1 MLIAGFAIVALIFAA
16 GVFVIDRRA
25 VLKQE
30 QLFNDHQFVQT
41 FLVSQALAGNI
52 EHLQLYPDEIS
63 KNAIPDFLRGFRS
76 KSSIDYMFAHKGDS
90 FQDYI
95 SEIYFDRAGNIV
107 FSYLAKKTAKKDI
120 IDISRKYS
128 ADAHESMY
136 SGDFKPPYFSP
147 IFFYNDL
154 PAIGMTYPVYL
165 NGIHQGDLVS
175 IISLN
180 RLISRYVESM
190 KSGRTGQAFLYDDT
204 GTIIFHHRPSFI
216 RTNIFNLK
224 IDKHD
229 NFQDF
234 VRESLSNLSG
244 KSSYR
249 YFDNIESKSVK
260 RKLAVWNTIKT
271 GDRRMILA
279 LSAPDEDIE
288 EGLSDLRMQRTL
300 LSILLISMF
309 AAFIITASYHRH
321 KLLVE
326 NARALENLVNKKSE
340 ELSAKEIRYRTIFE
354 ESPISLLEFDLSRVK
369 EFIDKFERHNTLP
382 IETFLTLDSPIVHEI
397 ISRIMIVDANKTS
410 LQMFGFESKRD
421 FLESF
426 PMDESSDI
434 QSSLIIG
441 ISRMKQNLFTTELET
456 VFNLKN
462 GKTIF
467 ARLFGTIVPG
477 HEKKW
482 SQILISITDI
492 TKIKNSEERLL
503 ISLSEKE
510 TLLRELYHRTKNNMQ
525 VICSMLALQSATNCN
540 EDLRSAFRQMEN
552 KIHSMALVHQKL
564 YQSQNLSSINLR
576 DYVHELVLHIISSY
590 EIYTGKIKTNLDI
603 ENISVLLD
611 IAIPFGLIISELI
624 SNSMKYAFPGK
635 DSGEIDITLHREEDD
650 TITLIVA
657 DNGIGPPPQFDVREN
672 GRMGMKSVIALAELQ
687 LQGSYSV
694 SDVNGFVNRVS
705 FKDRLYKER
714 I

>member
-1 MLIAGFAIVALIFAA
+1 
-16 GVFVIDRRA
+16 
-25 VLKQE
+25 
-30 QLFNDHQFVQT
+30 
-41 FLVSQALAGNI
+41 
-52 EHLQLYPDEIS
+52 
-63 KNAIPDFLRGFRS
+63 
-76 KSSIDYMFAHKGDS
+76 MFAHNGES

-95 SEIYFDRAGNIV
+95 SEIYFDRGGNIL
-107 FSYLAKKTAKKDI
+107 FSYQAKKTAKPDI
-120 IDISRKYS
+120 IRISRQLS
-128 ADAHESMY
+128 ADAQRSIQSE
-136 SGDFKPPYFSP
+136 DFKPPCFSP
-147 IFFYNDL
+147 IFFYNDF

-190 KSGRTGQAFLYDDT
+190 KSGKTGQAYLYDDS

-234 VRESLSNLSG
+234 VRESFTNLSG

-249 YFDNIESKSVK
+249 YFDNFESKSVK

-271 GDRRMILA
+271 GDRRLILA
-279 LSAPDEDIE
+279 LAAPDAEIE
-288 EGLSDLRMQRTL
+288 EALSDLRLQRTL

-309 AAFIITASYHRH
+309 AAFIITASYNRH

-340 ELSAKEIRYRTIFE
+340 ELSAKEMRYRTIFE
-354 ESPISLLEFDLSRVK
+354 ESPISLLEFDLSQAK
-369 EFIDKFERHNTLP
+369 EFVDKFERHNTLP
-382 IETFLTLDSPIVHEI
+382 IETFLTGNSPIVREI
-397 ISRIMIVDANKTS
+397 LSRIVIVDANKTS

-421 FLESF
+421 FIEKF
-426 PMDESSDI
+426 PLNESSELE
-434 QSSLIIG
+434 SSLIIG
-441 ISRMKQNLFTTELET
+441 ISRLKQNLFTTELET
-456 VFNLKN
+456 VFNLKS

-482 SQILISITDI
+482 SQILVSITDI
-492 TKIKNSEERLL
+492 TTIKNSEERLL

-576 DYVHELVLHIISSY
+576 DYVHDLVHHIISSY
-590 EIYTGKIKTNLDI
+590 EIYTGRIKTNLDI

-635 DSGEIDITLHREEDD
+635 DSGEIDITLRREDDD

-694 SDVNGFVNRVS
+694 SGINGFVNRVS